1 MEFKNEVFKE
11 MLQKLGTE
19 KLIHSPPYRPQSN
32 GRIEGFHRYLKACIA
47 KHMCAGMEWDEVTAM
62 ATAAYNYFPN
72 MSAKESTF
80 FLMYGRDPLN
90 KLSAIRNAPRRYL
103 GDATGFPDLE
113 ALKNMYQMVAQQ
125 LMNSRECY
133 VKSNRYNKIPD
144 HGILVGDLV
153 LMKDHTVKSFEPKYK
168 EDFWVVQVY
177 GTNALQVS
185 DKRGKLHNVHITD
198 VRKINMTEKIASQLH
213 EAYNNKGSTAKHLI
227 PQGRIPDLGWNTD
240 QQGKERQKLPNI
252 TPEAPVTQT
261 TPAQVEEPPSSWLHS
276 ETNIITPSNLMDPQK
291 CKAKTVNQHNVLTQ
305 VNQVHTV
312 HKAGFGW
319 QTIVALTII
328 VNMNVAKSAPFALLT
343 IYPKNPCIPP
353 KQFKPSI
360 SANYAKF
367 AHHFPIRPME
377 NDLPQIYSE
386 CSKIHSIRPL
396 LLRIMQNP
404 RNPHQFH
411 TLLNNSCPT
420 I

>member
-1 MEFKNEVFKE
+1 MDFIAMDLIGEFHPPSSQGNRYALTGICMLTGFTWCIPLKSKKASEVSRAYLQHVYSILGGSTKILTDNGMEFKNEVFKE

-47 KHMCAGMEWDEVTAM
+47 KHMHAGLEWDEVTAM

-72 MSAKESTF
+72 MSAKESAF

-90 KLSAIRNAPRRYL
+90 KLSAILNAPRRYL
-103 GDATGFPDLE
+103 GDAMGFPDLE

-125 LMNSRECY
+125 LINSRERY

-153 LMKDHTVKSFEPKYK
+153 LVKDHTAKSFEPKYK
-168 EDFWVVQVY
+168 EDFRVVQVY

-185 DKRGKLHNVHITD
+185 DKRGRLHNVHITD
-198 VRKINMTEKIASQLH
+198 IKKINMTEKIASQLH
-213 EAYNNKGSTAKHLI
+213 EAYNNKGRTAKHLI

-240 QQGKERQKLPNI
+240 QQGTERQNLPNI

-261 TPAQVEEPPSSWLHS
+261 TPEQVEGPPSSRLRS
-276 ETNIITPSNLMDPQK
+276 KTNIITPSNIMDPPK
-291 CKAKTVNQHNVLTQ
+291 HNAKTVDQHKVLTQ

-319 QTIVALTII
+319 QTVVALTLI
-328 VNMNVAKSAPFALLT
+328 VNLIITWFL
-343 IYPKNPCIPP
+343 C
-353 KQFKPSI
+353 F
-360 SANYAKF
+360 
-367 AHHFPIRPME
+367 
-377 NDLPQIYSE
+377 
-386 CSKIHSIRPL
+386 
-396 LLRIMQNP
+396 RI
-404 RNPHQFH
+404 
-411 TLLNNSCPT
+411 
-420 I
+420 